1 MTIMVGRMLEHRHGT
16 EAAVEN
22 LHVIYKQVEE
32 ELSEITSAFEISK
45 MPSHQ

>member
-1 MTIMVGRMLEHRHGT
+1 MTIMVGRMSAHKHGT
-16 EAAVEN
+16 EAAAEN

-32 ELSEITSAFEISK
+32 ELFEITSAFEISK